1 MNMIAREQ
9 VQSTKADII
18 FFAIQNAGILTGF
31 ALILLITLYGGNISL
46 GWPLASY
53 RTSILCPFQILLSF
67 KLFIWE
73 ETTLYYY

>member
-1 MNMIAREQ
+1 MNMIASEQ

-46 GWPLASY
+46 DWALNPKLPLKSVP
-53 RTSILCPFQILLSF
+53 IPDH
-67 KLFIWE
+67 
-73 ETTLYYY
+73 TLI